1 MKTIKDIKNI
11 TIVGGGNMGMRIG
24 LKCAINN
31 YNVIV
36 YDSNKDFEIGANK
49 LLNSFTTFLMAS
61 NKLTEDSKQ
70 DALNRITYTTD
81 INVATKNPDLIS
93 ESVIEDIDVKK
104 KVWSQMGALC
114 PKDTIFTTNT
124 SSLLP
129 SSFAAETGRANLFCA
144 LHFHDVFNAL
154 IVDVMPNPKT
164 EQFVIDLLVEFGKS
178 IQHNP
183 IVLKKENPGYLYN
196 AMFIPWLDSACN
208 LRANDVA
215 SIQDIDRAWM
225 VNSRTKMGPLATC
238 DFVGLDTMYHV
249 SKGIQNEVSQQNAK
263 YLKEN
268 FLDKGKLGM
277 KSGEGFYKYP
287 NPKYLEKDFVK
298 G

>member
-11 TIVGGGNMGMRIG
+11 TIVGGGNMGMRIA
-24 LKCAINN
+24 LNCAMNN

-36 YDSNKDFEIGANK
+36 YDILPDFETSAK
-49 LLNSFTTFLMAS
+49 TLLNSFTKFLIEGKKIAEE
-61 NKLTEDSKQ
+61 NKEEILK
-70 DALNRITYTTD
+70 RISYTTD
-81 INVATKNPDLIS
+81 INEATKNPDLIS
-93 ESVIEDIDVKK
+93 ESVIEDIDIKK
-104 KVWSQMGALC
+104 KVWLQLGALC

-129 SSFAAETGRANLFCA
+129 STFAEETGRANLFCG
-144 LHFHDVFNAL
+144 LHFHDVFRAV
-154 IVDVMPNPKT
+154 IVDIMPNPKT
-164 EQFVIDLLVEFGKS
+164 EKQVVELLVDFAKS
-178 IQHNP
+178 IQQIP
-183 IVLKKENPGYLYN
+183 IVLKKENSGYIYN
-196 AMFIPWLDSACN
+196 AMFIPWLASACN

-263 YLKEN
+263 YIKEN
-268 FLDKGKLGM
+268 FLDKGKLGI
-277 KSGEGFYKYP
+277 KSGEGFYTYP
-287 NPKYLEKDFVK
+287 NPKYLEKDFIK

>member
-11 TIVGGGNMGMRIG
+11 TIVGGGNMGMRIA
-24 LKCAINN
+24 LNCAINN
-31 YNVIV
+31 YNIIV
-36 YDSNKDFEIGANK
+36 YDVRKGFEISAMA
-49 LLNSFTTFLMAS
+49 LLNSFSTFLIS
-61 NKLTEDSKQ
+61 SKKLTEENKQ
-70 DALNRITYTTD
+70 DTLNRISFTSD
-81 INVATKNPDLIS
+81 IHVATKNPDLIS
-93 ESVIEDIDVKK
+93 ESVIEDIDIKK
-104 KVWSQMGALC
+104 KVWSQIGTLC

-144 LHFHDVFNAL
+144 LHFHDVFNAK

-164 EQFVIDLLVEFGKS
+164 EQYVIDLLVEFGKT
-178 IQHNP
+178 IQQIP
-183 IVLKKENPGYLYN
+183 IVLKKENSGYLYN
-196 AMFIPWLDSACN
+196 AMFIPWLASACN

-225 VNSRTKMGPLATC
+225 VNSRTKMGPLGTC

-268 FLDKGKLGM
+268 FVDKGKLGI
-277 KSGEGFYKYP
+277 KSGEGFYTYP
-287 NPKYLEKDFVK
+287 NPKYLEKDFIN